1 MSWEAIGAIGE
12 IVGASA
18 VFVSLIYLALQIRN
32 QNREARAAAMHDIWV
47 GFRDSISAFG
57 DQQTSEVYTKALAQ
71 EELSDA
77 EQLQLIVG
85 VQRILRVWEE
95 AFMQKNRG
103 RLDDEV
109 WEVMTIQFSS
119 VMGGHAFQTVW
130 KLRKDVYSSAF
141 RRFVDDLP
149 ASNYQIQDASRTSE

>member
-1 MSWEAIGAIGE
+1 MNWDAIGAVGE

-18 VFVSLIYLALQIRN
+18 VFVSLIYLAVQIRN
-32 QNREARAAAMHDIWV
+32 QNREARAAAMHEIWV
-47 GFRDSISAFG
+47 GFRDSIAAFG
-57 DQQTSEVYTKALAQ
+57 DQQTSQVYTKALAH

-95 AFMQKNRG
+95 AFMQKNKG

-109 WEVMTIQFSS
+109 WEAMVVQYSS
-119 VMGGHAFQTVW
+119 TMGSRAFQIVW
-130 KLRKDVYSSAF
+130 ELRKEVYGSEF

-149 ASNYQIQDASRTSE
+149 VSDYQIRENAK

>member
-1 MSWEAIGAIGE
+1 MEWDAIGAIGE
-12 IVGASA
+12 ILGAGA
-18 VFVSLIYLALQIRN
+18 VFVSLVYLALQIRN

-47 GFRDSISAFG
+47 GFRESIGAFG
-57 DQQTSEVYTKALAQ
+57 DHQTSMVYTKALAQ
-71 EELSDA
+71 EELSDS

-109 WEVMTIQFSS
+109 WETMVTQFSS
-119 VMGGHAFQTVW
+119 TMGSRAFQTVW
-130 KLRKDVYSSAF
+130 NLRKDVYSSSF
-141 RRFVDDLP
+141 RRFVDNLP
-149 ASNYQIQDASRTSE
+149 SSDYRIRE